1 MWKLGLFHCSESKI
15 NGAYKVKCIV
25 CEKRRVVPAA
35 IWDYDGTKTF
45 LYHATKVHPLVPEV
59 ADYIFQK
66 SQQDSQKKAAK
77 IKEEKELQ
85 HV

>member
-1 MWKLGLFHCSESKI
+1 
-15 NGAYKVKCIV
+15 
-25 CEKRRVVPAA
+25 
-35 IWDYDGTKTF
+35 
-45 LYHATKVHPLVPEV
+45 VPEV